1 MESTAP
7 GPIFLAI
14 RIGTLS
20 FNSPV
25 FNLKVSQLK
34 TEVHSQTIGDPI
46 VLSNSVVDGVLVVVL
61 FTALV
66 PLLRLTVKSLRGR
79 LTEPKHSASTLASA
93 QQKRYD

>member
-14 RIGTLS
+14 HIGTLS

-34 TEVHSQTIGDPI
+34 TEVHTQTIGDPI
-46 VLSNSVVDGVLVVVL
+46 VLSNSVVDSVLVVVL

-66 PLLRLTVKSLRGR
+66 PLLRLTVKSLRSR
-79 LTEPKHSASTLASA
+79 LTEPKHSA
-93 QQKRYD
+93 